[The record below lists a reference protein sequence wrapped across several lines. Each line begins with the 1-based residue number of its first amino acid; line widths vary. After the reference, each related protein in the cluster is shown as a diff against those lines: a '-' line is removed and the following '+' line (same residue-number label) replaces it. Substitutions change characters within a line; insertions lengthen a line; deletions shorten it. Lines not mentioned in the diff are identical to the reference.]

1 LTISLESKSLPLVK
15 LPVPPLI
22 ARMRAIIYISAI
34 LLMTLIPIGAF
45 GHPHVFIDNSISI
58 VFDEHGLAGFGIEW
72 AFDEM
77 FSAMIIHNY
86 DTNENGKF
94 EAGEIEEIKK
104 GAFSNLRKFDYF
116 TFVKINT
123 QPFKIQF
130 VKNFS
135 AATVEDRL
143 VYRFF
148 IPCHVRAVD
157 SFKEVKISIYDREFY
172 CSVFLA
178 RIPVRF
184 ENATGFDYHYD
195 IGKNKKEAYYFGQ
208 VYPDE
213 VTLKFR
219 VKNG

>member
-1 LTISLESKSLPLVK
+1 MK

-86 DTNENGKF
+86 DTNKNGKF

-116 TFVKINT
+116 IFVKINA

-135 AATVEDRL
+135 TATVEDRL
-143 VYRFF
+143 AYRFF

-157 SFKEVKISIYDREFY
+157 SYSRKSKYPSMTENSIVASFWRGFLSGLRTPPALIITTTSVRTRRSELHVMSTFSE
-172 CSVFLA
+172 CS
-178 RIPVRF
+178 
-184 ENATGFDYHYD
+184 T
-195 IGKNKKEAYYFGQ
+195 KNHCFAWSHNIFALLWK
-208 VYPDE
+208 
-213 VTLKFR
+213 
-219 VKNG
+219 